1 MFILGSLA
9 NNFGQAN
16 NEQHILKGKI
26 KSKLGL
32 LAFSTVG
39 IENKNVGT
47 VSDEKGRFKIEIPL
61 SYSMDSLTISHIGY
75 QSKKIKVEHIFKKDY
90 IEIELEEEV
99 RALEEVV
106 VIAKK
111 RKGKIGE
118 FGNKKKLDL
127 FAWIQKSEK
136 GSEIVTLMDPE
147 SEFKLHTVSIHILND
162 QKKEFKLLL
171 NIYDVNPNTNLP
183 NNQLLKNQK
192 IIISNQKEGWLD
204 VDLKD
209 ENIIIGQ
216 PFYIGI
222 QWTSIVDAVP
232 LIGGKLKRTKN
243 SLIRYKALGA
253 WEQFAEWNIKVKGMV
268 YK

>member
-1 MFILGSLA
+1 M
-9 NNFGQAN
+9 
-16 NEQHILKGKI
+16 
-26 KSKLGL
+26 
-32 LAFSTVG
+32 
-39 IENKNVGT
+39 
-47 VSDEKGRFKIEIPL
+47 
-61 SYSMDSLTISHIGY
+61 
-75 QSKKIKVEHIFKKDY
+75 
-90 IEIELEEEV
+90 
-99 RALEEVV
+99 EEVV

-136 GSEIVTLMDPE
+136 GSEIVTLMNPE
-147 SEFKLHTVSIHILND
+147 SEFKLHTVSIHILHD

-192 IIISNQKEGWLD
+192 IIISSQKEGWLD

-216 PFYIGI
+216 PFYIAI